1 MDCSDLGRAVFYSGS
16 FQMIRNGTGLLHKIS
31 DCNFQ
36 KSYTFGLFL
45 TAILV
50 FLPRFLNDLSL
61 SVEYRELD
69 SGI

>member
-16 FQMIRNGTGLLHKIS
+16 FQMVRNGTGLLHKIS

-50 FLPRFLNDLSL
+50 FCHVS
-61 SVEYRELD
+61 
-69 SGI
+69 